1 MQMGFIDPSIAKPP
15 YEYGIYWDENVLGL
29 APMTLTTAEGATT
42 TSNLD

>member
-1 MQMGFIDPSIAKPP
+1 MQMGFIDEKVAIE
-15 YEYGIYWDENVLGL
+15 EYGIYFKENVLGL